1 MINQV
6 RRISF
11 LKDSKIYKAT
21 KLTSLEIIVHNLDE
35 EFLILNLN
43 LKIVYRN
50 DDFNSNLNKNFENVF
65 LNYFEYNS
73 AALILFKI
81 KNSLREI
88 QQSSYASKTAII
100 FYTNYEKAYKQIL
113 LIISVL
119 IKDERILIKI
129 KDITKKVCATKRK
142 AKLLNNIS
150 HELRTPLFNI
160 QSFIETL
167 TRYIN
172 KLEKQNIKE
181 FLMITKNEV
190 LRLNKLVNTI
200 LEISKVQSNNSKL
213 FDIVDIIRIINQ
225 LLKIYSIR
233 VKKKKIKLKR
243 NIKLKTQYI
252 LTKNQL
258 ILQILDN
265 LLANAFKFSLS
276 NSQIILRAYTIK
288 GINNFEKTRLEIGDL
303 GIGISKKYQLTIFKR
318 FFRIEEEI
326 KIVYGTGLGLNIV
339 KKILQKYKIDFY
351 LSTSANEGT
360 IFLLDFKPVK

>member
-150 HELRTPLFNI
+150 HEFINI
-160 QSFIETL
+160 HELKYDLIIGERKIDSSNTSGIKIIGKSI
-167 TRYIN
+167 IN
-172 KLEKQNIKE
+172 KITNFCFNEKIIDYNSG
-181 FLMITKNEV
+181 
-190 LRLNKLVNTI
+190 LRIFN
-200 LEISKVQSNNSKL
+200 
-213 FDIVDIIRIINQ
+213 
-225 LLKIYSIR
+225 
-233 VKKKKIKLKR
+233 KKKFIKHSHIMS
-243 NIKLKTQYI
+243 N
-252 LTKNQL
+252 
-258 ILQILDN
+258 
-265 LLANAFKFSLS
+265 KFSLTTS
-276 NSQIILRAYTIK
+276 MTIAFLNENYEMKFNKINYEKRLGQSKLGFTDFFRFIYTIFSLLFYYRPFKIILPIFIPLFLTFIFFLVKDVYSKDITDK
-288 GINNFEKTRLEIGDL
+288 TVLLFNFNF
-303 GIGISKKYQLTIFKR
+303 LTIILIFIIDRVNK
-318 FFRIEEEI
+318 FR
-326 KIVYGTGLGLNIV
+326 
-339 KKILQKYKIDFY
+339 
-351 LSTSANEGT
+351 
-360 IFLLDFKPVK
+360 

>member
-1 MINQV
+1 MTAFKSC
-6 RRISF
+6 SF

-129 KDITKKVCATKRK
+129 KDISNKDKDRG
-142 AKLLNNIS
+142 
-150 HELRTPLFNI
+150 
-160 QSFIETL
+160 
-167 TRYIN
+167 N
-172 KLEKQNIKE
+172 KLE
-181 FLMITKNEV
+181 F
-190 LRLNKLVNTI
+190 
-200 LEISKVQSNNSKL
+200 
-213 FDIVDIIRIINQ
+213 
-225 LLKIYSIR
+225 
-233 VKKKKIKLKR
+233 
-243 NIKLKTQYI
+243 
-252 LTKNQL
+252 
-258 ILQILDN
+258 
-265 LLANAFKFSLS
+265 
-276 NSQIILRAYTIK
+276 
-288 GINNFEKTRLEIGDL
+288 IG
-303 GIGISKKYQLTIFKR
+303 LTIAIPS
-318 FFRIEEEI
+318 RIPS
-326 KIVYGTGLGLNIV
+326 
-339 KKILQKYKIDFY
+339 
-351 LSTSANEGT
+351 STSSQS
-360 IFLLDFKPVK
+360 L